1 MAHQYQTYQM
11 DKLNTIARIEN
22 TLIFDS
28 HYQLTAKEQKVILL
42 LISKIDPVRQTH
54 LYEQFVSVKEL
65 KRVLLENRSGSFAK
79 ELNRF
84 RKRLMSKTLTF
95 NTGVKEDKEDLVG
108 EISWFQ
114 SIIPMVQDGVKGVEF
129 LFAKKLEP
137 FLIALKE
144 YVKIDYTEV
153 LPLNSGASVRLF
165 QYFKA
170 HRNKM
175 TKHQKRSKLKF
186 ELDELKE
193 ILGVPGKYVDYRNF
207 RKRVLEVVQQE
218 INEHTSI
225 GAKYTPIKTGY
236 SVTHIGFEVWD
247 KGGKAAKSE
256 KGRGVDQLTFAEL
269 KAYNKLVDYGVTEGI
284 ALEMVNQI
292 GGSETEGF
300 EDWYIESVIQ
310 IFETKAKE
318 QNAGTLVNWFLK
330 KKVFE
335 QGDMFAKIMERLVE
349 RKKRL
354 RESDVVAWDNRE
366 LAKGMSAGAFR
377 EQIQQ

>member
-1 MAHQYQTYQM
+1 M
-11 DKLNTIARIEN
+11 DKSNTIARIEN

-42 LISKIDPVRQTH
+42 LISKIDPVRQSQ

-84 RKRLMSKTLTF
+84 RSRLMKKSLTF
-95 NTGVKEDKEDLVG
+95 KSGVVVDGEELEG
-108 EISWFQ
+108 EIQWFQ
-114 SIIPMVQDGVKGVEF
+114 SIIPMVQEGVKGVEF

-137 FLIALKE
+137 FLVALKE

-153 LPLNSGASVRLF
+153 LPLTSGASVRLF

-193 ILGVPGKYVDYRNF
+193 ILGVPGKYADYRNF
-207 RKRVLEVVQQE
+207 RKRVLEVVQAE

-225 GAKYTPIKTGY
+225 GVKYTPLKTGY
-236 SVTHIGFEVWD
+236 SITHIGFEVWD
-247 KGGKAAKSE
+247 KGSKVAKDR
-256 KGRGVDQLTFAEL
+256 KGRSVEELTFAQL
-269 KAYNKLVDYGVTEGI
+269 KAYNKLVEYEVKEGI
-284 ALEMVNQI
+284 ALEMVNQV

-300 EDWYIESVIQ
+300 EDWYMETVIQ

-318 QNAGTLVNWFLK
+318 RNAGTLVNWFLK
-330 KKVFE
+330 KKVFD
-335 QGDMFAKIMERLVE
+335 QGDMFAKIMERLAS
-349 RKKRL
+349 RKKQL
-354 RESDVVAWDNRE
+354 QGSDMVAWDNRMM
-366 LAKGMSAGAFR
+366 AKEMSAEEFR
-377 EQIQQ
+377 RKMQG